1 MERKLLIIEDD
12 CLMAEGTADYFLSKG
27 WEVQIKEDGRSAL
40 ELLEQ
45 KNFHLIL
52 LDVMMPGIDGFAVC
66 REIRK
71 NSDVPV
77 IFITARVLE
86 EDMLNG
92 YSLGADDYVTKPFS
106 LPVLYAKA
114 MALTGR
120 VQGSSPLLEMGDL
133 KVDSRN
139 HQVWKAGQILPLP
152 PKEYDMLLF
161 FLENPGRIFSREQL
175 LIRFWG
181 YDFDGNER
189 VVDNHIKKL
198 RKAIGSCGCSI
209 QTVRKAGY
217 RLERGTEQNNENA
230 DLS

>member
-1 MERKLLIIEDD
+1 MERRLLIIEDD
-12 CLMAEGTADYFLSKG
+12 CLMAEAAADYFISKG
-27 WEVQIKEDGRSAL
+27 WDVETKEDGISAL
-40 ELLEQ
+40 ELLER
-45 KNFHLIL
+45 KTFHLIL
-52 LDVMMPGIDGFAVC
+52 LDVMMPGMDGFAVC

-77 IFITARVLE
+77 IFITARVME

-120 VQGSSPLLEMGDL
+120 VQGGSPMLERGNL
-133 KVDSRN
+133 KVDVRN
-139 HQVWKAGQILPLP
+139 HAVWKSGQLISLP

-161 FLENPGRIFSREQL
+161 FLENPGRIYSREQL

-217 RLERGTEQNNENA
+217 RMVSA
-230 DLS
+230 

>member
-1 MERKLLIIEDD
+1 MKRRLLIIEDD
-12 CLMAEGTADYFLSKG
+12 FLMAEATADYFTGKG
-27 WEVQIKEDGRSAL
+27 WDVETKEDGISAL
-40 ELLEQ
+40 ELLQ
-45 KNFHLIL
+45 RQSFHLIL
-52 LDVMMPGIDGFAVC
+52 LDVMMPGMDGFAVC
-66 REIRK
+66 REIRR

-120 VQGSSPLLEMGDL
+120 IQGDTPMLEMGCL
-133 KVDSRN
+133 KVDVNN
-139 HQVWKAGQILPLP
+139 HKVWNDGQLLSLP

-161 FLENPGRIFSREQL
+161 FLENPGRIYSREQL

-198 RKAIGSCGCSI
+198 RKAIGSCGCKI
-209 QTVRKAGY
+209 ETVRKAGY
-217 RLERGTEQNNENA
+217 QLEVDT
-230 DLS
+230 